1 MSGKTYLPSEEF
13 SNNAV
18 LQEDEFSSMHG
29 QFNEDP
35 EEFWGEME
43 RLDAQIS
50 YTFQRPIVGSE
61 VSIYA
66 NFNNITDETDVRFAG
81 NGTINQSESYGSHY
95 LVGIRV
101 NY

>member
-1 MSGKTYLPSEEF
+1 MCIRDSFYENFGLSARVNYSYRNEWISPI
-13 SNNAV
+13 
-18 LQEDEFSSMHG
+18 
-29 QFNEDP
+29 EDP

-43 RLDAQIS
+43 RLNAQIS
-50 YTFQRPIVGSE
+50 YTFQRPIAGSE